1 MNCLKAIFWD
11 YPELTDPDEI
21 RRILMDERSQR
32 VRRWLLKR
40 FLEHGRVMDTLLF
53 FRLDTI
59 SNDLDLFSL
68 QQVNLSE
75 LGFWIRGLWPGE
87 SAVIKEAPHFL
98 SCLILE
104 TKIDLVIDPLS
115 IDEKHPIEVFE
126 NGHQLQID
134 TIQGIVS
141 NKLSGC
147 VSRTEPKDYVD
158 LYAIFKKLP
167 EIKLE
172 TVYAMAKKKDAIF
185 DDPPTVAFQLE
196 EGIALIKERPKIV
209 PLLRMPF
216 DYDEFFT
223 FYEDLSMWVYKQL
236 RP

>member
-1 MNCLKAIFWD
+1 MISPKENRICYVSERQRKILLQLITEPTIEEQFF
-11 YPELTDPDEI
+11 LTGGTA
-21 RRILMDERSQR
+21 LSVFYLHHR
-32 VRRWLLKR
+32 V
-40 FLEHGRVMDTLLF
+40 
-53 FRLDTI
+53 

-115 IDEKHPIEVFE
+115 IDEKRPIEVFE

-141 NKLSGC
+141 NKLCAC

-167 EIKLE
+167 EIKFE

-185 DDPPTVAFQLE
+185 DDPPTAAFQLE
-196 EGIALIKERPKIV
+196 EGIALIKEKPEII
-209 PLLRMPF
+209 PQLRIPF
-216 DYDEFFT
+216 DYDEFFV
-223 FYEDLSMWVYKQL
+223 FYKDLTMWVYKQL
-236 RP
+236 KM

>member
-1 MNCLKAIFWD
+1 MISPKENRSC
-11 YPELTDPDEI
+11 YVSE
-21 RRILMDERSQR
+21 SQR
-32 VRRWLLKR
+32 EILLQLITEPTIEKQF
-40 FLEHGRVMDTLLF
+40 FLTRGTALSAFYLHHRM
-53 FRLDTI
+53 

-75 LGFWIRGLWPGE
+75 IGFWIRGLWPGE
-87 SAVIKEAPHFL
+87 SFVIKEAPHFL

-115 IDEKHPIEVFE
+115 IDEKRPIKVFE

-134 TIQGIVS
+134 TIQSIVS
-141 NKLSGC
+141 NKLCAC

-172 TVYAMAKKKDAIF
+172 TVYDMAKKKDAIF

-196 EGIALIKERPKIV
+196 EGIALIKEKPEII
-209 PLLRMPF
+209 PQLRTPF

-236 RP
+236 KP

>member
-1 MNCLKAIFWD
+1 MINPKENRGC
-11 YPELTDPDEI
+11 YVSE
-21 RRILMDERSQR
+21 SQR
-32 VRRWLLKR
+32 EILLQLITEPTIEEHF
-40 FLEHGRVMDTLLF
+40 FLTGGTALSAFYLHHRM
-53 FRLDTI
+53 

-68 QQVNLSE
+68 QQVNLPE
-75 LGFWIRGLWPGE
+75 IGFWIRGLWPRE
-87 SAVIKEAPHFL
+87 SVVFKEAPHFL

-115 IDEKHPIEVFE
+115 IDEKRPIKVFE

-134 TIQGIVS
+134 TIQSIVS
-141 NKLSGC
+141 NKLCAC

-167 EIKLE
+167 EIKYE

-196 EGIALIKERPKIV
+196 EGIALIKEKPEII
-209 PLLRMPF
+209 PQLRMPF

-223 FYEDLSMWVYKQL
+223 FYEDLAMWVYKQL
-236 RP
+236 KL